1 MMLEWKKQVQSMFRA
16 EDESLQA
23 KRDHAEVKDAIRG
36 ARFWIVERLGE
47 PPYRGVSICW
57 LVKGVRPIDSEY
69 HQYYGPYPNAPKA
82 LEAVSA
88 RFGTSAA
95 ENATE
100 QYYH

>member
-1 MMLEWKKQVQSMFRA
+1 MAAKK
-16 EDESLQA
+16 DL
-23 KRDHAEVKDAIRG
+23 AEVRDAIQG

-47 PPYRGVSICW
+47 PAYTGVSICW
-57 LVKGVRPIDSEY
+57 LVNGVRPIDSEF
-69 HQYYGPYPNAPKA
+69 HRHYGPYPNAPKA